1 MNLEL
6 ELENEMLALYKI
18 AKNKCKYN
26 ATRFF
31 QMFTELGGLQTAKK
45 LINSNNPTNG
55 FTAMWECGCLDLTI
69 EKLVLNP
76 KYRELFTDEE
86 LAKAKKRLIDYGYK
100 FD

>member
-1 MNLEL
+1 MKLEQ
-6 ELENEMLALYKI
+6 ELGNEMLVLYKT
-18 AKNKCKYN
+18 AKTKCKYN

-31 QMFTELGGLQTAKK
+31 QMFTELGALQTAKK
-45 LINSNNPTNG
+45 LINSNIPTNG

-86 LAKAKKRLIDYGYK
+86 LVKAKQRLIDYEYK
-100 FD
+100 FN